1 MHLGEAWQ
9 SFFVL
14 HWTSVAQI
22 RGLFARYIAASR
34 ELEIRCQ
41 CELLIIDHHSILS
54 RRGFVAK

>member
-9 SFFVL
+9 SFFVSPR
-14 HWTSVAQI
+14 TSAVQI
-22 RGLFARYIAASR
+22 RGLFARHIAASR